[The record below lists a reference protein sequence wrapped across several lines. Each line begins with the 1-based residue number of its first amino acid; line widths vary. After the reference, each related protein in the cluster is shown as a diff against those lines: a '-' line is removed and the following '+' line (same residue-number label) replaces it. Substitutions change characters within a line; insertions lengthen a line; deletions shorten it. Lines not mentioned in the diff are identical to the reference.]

1 MFQTLL
7 VVALIAAS
15 FAQESNDAVQLE
27 GRGYLGFG
35 RPFYGGYGGYGGY
48 GLGYGGY
55 YRPYGFGGYGG
66 YGGYGLGYRSGE
78 EPAEGA
84 PAAAEA
90 AAPAPAN

>member
-1 MFQTLL
+1 VLQTLL

-35 RPFYGGYGGYGGY
+35 RPFYGGYGGYGY

-55 YRPYGFGGYGG
+55 YRPYGYGLYGG
-66 YGGYGLGYRSGE
+66 YGYGLGYRSGE
-78 EPAEGA
+78 QPAEGA

-90 AAPAPAN
+90 PAPAPAN